1 MSTEPVAATPASLS
15 EERMHRQPPF
25 DGTDPAALLAEVRRV
40 RDTVAAEAEALMAR
54 WAPRLERTA
63 YRDSAANLAAYL
75 ALRRLDL
82 RPLQAA
88 LAPWG
93 LSSLGRSESR
103 VMPSLAAIIANLET
117 ICGSDGPRHRPTP
130 EEFVRGD
137 RLLEENAAAV
147 FGPPATDRKTRIL
160 VTLSERAA
168 RDIDRVHTMMR
179 AGMDCA
185 RVNCAHDGPEVWAAM
200 IDNIRRAGAELGR
213 PCPVLMDL
221 AGPKIRT
228 RHVLAPSDG
237 DNVKRGDKVLLTFGE
252 PLADPRYPFQASCAA
267 PEVLRRV
274 PIGAAVSIKDGL
286 IVGTVE
292 AVTDEG
298 LVMTV
303 SRTPP
308 GGQPLL
314 EEKGINFPDTALEVS
329 PLTPDDLS
337 HLDFVAEHAD
347 IVGYSFVQR
356 PEDIARLQDELT
368 ARRPGRPPMP
378 IVAKIETKLAFA
390 NLPDLI
396 VQAAGRNPF
405 GVMIA
410 RGDLAVEIGYERL
423 SEVQEEILW
432 LCEAA
437 HVPVIWATQV
447 LESLVKRGMPTRGEF
462 TDAAMANRAEC
473 VMLNKGKYVADGIA
487 VLDNVLRRMELHQVK
502 KSPQLR
508 PLAAWAGMR

>member
-1 MSTEPVAATPASLS
+1 MTPDQVLTPPGASARPAEPP
-15 EERMHRQPPF
+15 PPF
-25 DGTDPAALLAEVRRV
+25 DGTNPAELLAEVRRV
-40 RDTVAAEAEALMAR
+40 RDAVAAGAEALMAR
-54 WAPRLERTA
+54 WAPRLERGA
-63 YRDSAANLAAYL
+63 YRESAANLAAYL

-103 VMPSLAAIIANLET
+103 VMPSLDAIIANLET
-117 ICGSDGPRHRPTP
+117 ICGSDAPHRRPTP
-130 EEFVRGD
+130 EEFVRGV
-137 RLLEENAAAV
+137 RLLERNTAAV

-160 VTLSERAA
+160 VTLSTRAA
-168 RDIDRVHTMMR
+168 RDLDRVRAMMR

-185 RVNCAHDGPEVWAAM
+185 RVNCAHDGPEVWSAM
-200 IDNIRRAGAELGR
+200 IDNIRTAAAEQGR

-228 RHVLAPSDG
+228 RLVLAPEDRA
-237 DNVKRGDKVLLTFGE
+237 VKRGDRVLLTYGE
-252 PLADPRYPFQASCAA
+252 PLADPHHPFQASCAA

-274 PIGAAVSIKDGL
+274 PVGAAVSIKDGL

-292 AVTDEG
+292 AATEDG
-298 LVMTV
+298 LVMAVT
-303 SRTPP
+303 RTPP

-314 EEKGINFPDTALEVS
+314 GEKGINFPDTALEVS
-329 PLTPDDLS
+329 PLTPDDLAN
-337 HLDFVAEHAD
+337 LDVVAEHAD
-347 IVGYSFVQR
+347 IVSYSFVQR
-356 PEDIARLQDELT
+356 PEDIARLQDELI
-368 ARRPGRPPMP
+368 ARRPDRPPLP

-462 TDAAMANRAEC
+462 TDAAMAERAEC